1 MAQKLG
7 PLGRD
12 TIVLFDPVLVESDRV
27 DLEMFLANFIRR
39 EGLFRFRINPQSVQ
53 ISKSKLTQTVL
64 THAGYERA
72 YFGNDLTRLSYSGST
87 GRLWLPQEFQNSMF
101 VDIRLSPVWQKFV
114 QFEVWFE
121 QMNRDVMLLDHR
133 GTLYRGAQTQF
144 SYTERADDPFQI
156 QYQFNFEAYTDE
168 LYGERLGEAI
178 KRLGRED
185 YLSKDYVAQMA
196 YSAFTKALGQASFV
210 DKVTLIRH
218 KVGAKISEI
227 V

>member
-1 MAQKLG
+1 MVQKLG

-12 TIVLFDPVLVESDRV
+12 TIVLFDPVLIESDRV
-27 DLEMFLANFIRR
+27 DLEIFLTSFVRR
-39 EGLFRFRINPQSVQ
+39 EGLFRFRINPNSVQ
-53 ISKSKLTQTVL
+53 VSKGKLTQAVL

-87 GRLWLPQEFQNSMF
+87 GRLWLPQEFQNSIF
-101 VDIRLSPVWQKFV
+101 VDIRLSPVWQKFI

-121 QMNRDVMLLDHR
+121 QMNRDVMLLDHH

-144 SYTERADDPFQI
+144 SYGERADDPYQI

-178 KRLGRED
+178 RRLGRED
-185 YLSKDYVAQMA
+185 YLSKNYVANMA
-196 YSAFTKALGQASFV
+196 YAAFSKALGQARGV
-210 DKVTLIRH
+210 DTTSVQL
-218 KVGAKISEI
+218 GARLLGT